1 MASPRPAWGRG
12 SSAAIDRPLAFIAAS
27 LYFTAMLILLSPA
40 KNLDWAPAPPELPIT
55 EPALAKHA
63 AALAAIAK
71 KLTAADLKRL
81 MDISDKL
88 AELNRD
94 RFKAFAAKPK
104 PEASK
109 QAVLAFNGEVYLGL
123 KAKTLKPDD
132 LLWAQDRLRIL
143 SGLYGVLRP
152 LDAIQP
158 YRLEMGVK
166 LANPAGEDLYDYWG
180 DKIATQLNKDLGG
193 ADTVLNL
200 ASDEYF
206 SAVDRRA
213 LKAKIITPKFLDV
226 KDGKARPVFLFVKQA
241 RGLMARYAIEKRVD
255 DPAAMTKFNGGG
267 YRFDAKASTEK
278 DWVFT
283 RQQPPPVA
291 AKGKSE

>member
-1 MASPRPAWGRG
+1 
-12 SSAAIDRPLAFIAAS
+12 
-27 LYFTAMLILLSPA
+27 MLILLSPA
-40 KNLDWAPAPPELPIT
+40 KNLDWAPSPTDLPMSA
-55 EPALAKHA
+55 PALAKPA

-104 PEASK
+104 PDAVK
-109 QAVLAFNGEVYLGL
+109 HAVLAFNGEVYQGL
-123 KAKTLKPDD
+123 KAKTLKPEA

-158 YRLEMGVK
+158 YRLEMGTK

-180 DKIATQLNKDLGG
+180 NAIAKQLNADLAG
-193 ADTVLNL
+193 ADTILNL

-206 SAVDRRA
+206 SAVDRKA

-241 RGLMARYAIEKRVD
+241 RGLMARYAIDKRID
-255 DPAAMTKFNGGG
+255 DPTAMTKFNLGG
-267 YRFDAKASTEK
+267 YKFDAKASTDL

-283 RQQPPPVA
+283 RPQPPPVA
-291 AKGKSE
+291 SKGKSE